1 MKNCIVY
8 GNCHIFEIRKYLMSS
23 RDFSETYSMIDIPP
37 VYLCDKETGL
47 DEESKRA
54 LGSCDLFIYQK
65 VSPAYSLY
73 LSTDYLM
80 QWLPESCKRISFAN
94 SYFTGYHP
102 QFAPDRIDPYADR
115 NIIRLIHE
123 GKSNAEI
130 AACLSDE
137 SFYSAQEVKAN
148 LDGTLN
154 ELTRRDRE
162 VDIPVADFIERHYK
176 DEWLFYTVNHPAPSV
191 IRHLAI
197 AILAKLG
204 MKAEQISG
212 ISLDSMFTRQIHPI
226 YPSVIQYLNLTFID
240 REDSRFTMN
249 SGPLSFAEYIDRHA
263 NILRARLNQ
272 GN

>member
-1 MKNCIVY
+1 
-8 GNCHIFEIRKYLMSS
+8 
-23 RDFSETYSMIDIPP
+23 
-37 VYLCDKETGL
+37 
-47 DEESKRA
+47 
-54 LGSCDLFIYQK
+54 
-65 VSPAYSLY
+65 
-73 LSTDYLM
+73 
-80 QWLPESCKRISFAN
+80 
-94 SYFTGYHP
+94 
-102 QFAPDRIDPYADR
+102 
-115 NIIRLIHE
+115 
-123 GKSNAEI
+123 
-130 AACLSDE
+130 
-137 SFYSAQEVKAN
+137 
-148 LDGTLN
+148 
-154 ELTRRDRE
+154 

-212 ISLDSMFTRQIHPI
+212 IALDSMFTRQIHPI